1 MQNGGKYTERF
12 GQVSSRE
19 ICNPVAQELLLL
31 LILKCHK
38 RASAQ
43 VWNYLGDGRSCR
55 SQNTKSKGL
64 ERVLAERSEKVLCFS
79 PMKRTFALRTSV
91 LMLLGLGPAAL
102 AQEKVPP
109 PTLVVVN
116 QGDHDIS
123 LVDPAARRQIATVD
137 VDGITGHEAVVS
149 PDGRTAYVPVYG
161 NSGVGRAGTDGNRM
175 VAIDLASRK
184 ITGALKFDHGV
195 RPHCVRYNPHDGLL
209 YLTTELD
216 QSITLVDPRTLKI
229 VGTIPTGQPQSHMFV
244 LSPDGR
250 FGYTANVGPGT
261 VSVLDIA
268 ARETLAIIP
277 ISSDTQRISISNDGR
292 MVFTADQTAPRLAVI
307 DTTKNAIKTWIE
319 LPSIGYGTTPTPD
332 GRWLLVA
339 LRTNHQVAV
348 VDLKTLKVARTL
360 DVPAMPTEI
369 LVRPDGRVAYVSCTG
384 KAQVAAIDLN
394 HWKLE
399 ALIDAGKGADGLAWG
414 Q

>member
-1 MQNGGKYTERF
+1 
-12 GQVSSRE
+12 
-19 ICNPVAQELLLL
+19 
-31 LILKCHK
+31 
-38 RASAQ
+38 
-43 VWNYLGDGRSCR
+43 
-55 SQNTKSKGL
+55 
-64 ERVLAERSEKVLCFS
+64 
-79 PMKRTFALRTSV
+79 MKRTFALRTSV

-102 AQEKVPP
+102 AQEKMPP

-184 ITGALKFDHGV
+184 ITGTLKFDHGV

>member
-1 MQNGGKYTERF
+1 
-12 GQVSSRE
+12 
-19 ICNPVAQELLLL
+19 
-31 LILKCHK
+31 
-38 RASAQ
+38 
-43 VWNYLGDGRSCR
+43 
-55 SQNTKSKGL
+55 
-64 ERVLAERSEKVLCFS
+64 
-79 PMKRTFALRTSV
+79 MKRTFALRTSV
-91 LMLLGLGPAAL
+91 LMLLGLGPAVR
-102 AQEKVPP
+102 AQEKGPP

-123 LVDPAARRQIATVD
+123 LVDPVARRQIATVD

-149 PDGRTAYVPVYG
+149 PDGRTAYVPIYG

-184 ITGALKFDHGV
+184 ITGTLKFDHGV

-216 QSITLVDPRTLKI
+216 QSITLVDPHTLKI

-268 ARETLAIIP
+268 ARKTLAIIP
-277 ISSDTQRISISNDGR
+277 ISTNTQRISISNDGH
-292 MVFTADQTAPRLAVI
+292 MVFTADQTTPRLAVI
-307 DTTKNAIKTWIE
+307 DTTNNAIKTWIK

-360 DVPAMPTEI
+360 DVPAIPTEM

-384 KAQVAAIDLN
+384 KAQVAAIDLS
-394 HWKLE
+394 HWKME